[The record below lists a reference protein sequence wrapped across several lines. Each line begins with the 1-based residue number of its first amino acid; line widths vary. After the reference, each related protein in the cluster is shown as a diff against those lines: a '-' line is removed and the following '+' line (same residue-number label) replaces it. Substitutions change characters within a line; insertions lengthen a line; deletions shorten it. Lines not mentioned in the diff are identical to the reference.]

1 MEHITLPNLFFQ
13 KAMEKP
19 TEPFLWAK
27 VEGSWESLSWS
38 ETEKKVKK
46 LAAGLKHHDIKPGDK
61 LSLIH
66 I

>member
-27 VEGSWESLSWS
+27 VEGTWESLSWS
-38 ETEKKVKK
+38 ETEKKQFFLYLDFHGHSVKK
-46 LAAGLKHHDIKPGDK
+46 NIF
-61 LSLIH
+61 
-66 I
+66 